1 MRKFR
6 YLSIFAL
13 SLFPATALA
22 VSPGVHDVRRLT
34 APDLASLDRA
44 RTIFV
49 VPIGMLEEHG
59 PHLPVATDSYSV
71 ELRADRILTRLGRTF
86 PDRFFVRMPIEPYG
100 EAGANII
107 GNIQVHPG
115 TYGIR
120 QTTLRALVADVGAQ
134 IAQNGFR
141 WIFVVHGHGAPP
153 HSLAISEACDFVSE
167 TFRVTMLNVSSAA
180 WVDPRYAE
188 ENARIARRHYSEKEI
203 QEIGVDI
210 HAGTAETSILMA
222 THPQMV
228 RTIRRLPDRAAP
240 DFAGLRRI
248 ATAPGWEGYV
258 SIPARAKAAYG
269 RELTDLEVTT
279 HVDLMSRALRGE
291 DLSKRP
297 RYPEPLL
304 ADPAIQQIMRET
316 LSFEEEFGRKLEAWL
331 GKRGGK

>member
-1 MRKFR
+1 MP
-6 YLSIFAL
+6 AL
-13 SLFPATALA
+13 
-22 VSPGVHDVRRLT
+22 SPGVYDVRRLT
-34 APDLASLDRA
+34 APELASLDRA
-44 RTIFV
+44 RTVFV

-59 PHLPVATDSYSV
+59 PHLPIATDSFSV
-71 ELRADRILTRLGRTF
+71 ELHADRILPRLAKAF

-100 EAGANII
+100 EGGANII
-107 GNIQVHPG
+107 GKVQVHPG

-141 WIFVVHGHGAPP
+141 WILVIHGHGAPP

-167 TFRVTMLNVSSAA
+167 TFGVTMLNVSSAV
-180 WVDPRYAE
+180 WVDPRYFE
-188 ENARIARRHYSEKEI
+188 ERGRIARRHYSEKEV
-203 QEIGVDI
+203 QEIGLDI
-210 HAGTAETSILMA
+210 HAGTDETSRLMA
-222 THPQMV
+222 SHPKMV
-228 RTIRRLPDRAAP
+228 LPVRRLPDRAAP
-240 DFAGLRRI
+240 DFAGLRRV

-269 RELTDLEVTT
+269 RELTELEVAT

-291 DLSKRP
+291 DVSRRP

-304 ADPAIQQIMRET
+304 ADPAIAQIMRET